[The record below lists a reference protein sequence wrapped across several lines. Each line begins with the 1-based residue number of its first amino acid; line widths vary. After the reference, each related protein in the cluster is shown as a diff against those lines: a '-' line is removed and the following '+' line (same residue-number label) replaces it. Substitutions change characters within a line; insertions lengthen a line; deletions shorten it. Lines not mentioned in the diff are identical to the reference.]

1 MFEPTSANM
10 SLYDL
15 WILVAITAPL
25 ALIITVGIA
34 MIHKVEVEGFL
45 LRKGWIKWLNS
56 REERENE
63 KMDQYLKGY
72 YERQKERENY

>member
-1 MFEPTSANM
+1 MNDLLNYLGLPPFELALFLVS
-10 SLYDL
+10 SL
-15 WILVAITAPL
+15 
-25 ALIITVGIA
+25 LIITVGIA

-72 YERQKERENY
+72 YERQKEREND